1 MTLSANTLIN
11 GMASE
16 QVSVRDR
23 GLQYGDGVFETV
35 AVCHGR
41 PLLWEAHLARLQ
53 NGCERLAIP
62 APNSG
67 VLQVEAARLC
77 TGVMKGVLKIILTR
91 GTGGRGYASGDAG
104 EPTRVLSLFPWP
116 AYEPGWAEAGIP
128 ARLCETRLA
137 RNPRLAG
144 IKHLNRLEQVLAR
157 REWEDEVA
165 EGVMRDELG
174 DVIEGVMSNLF
185 VVTNGAL
192 ATPDLSYCGVAG
204 VMRALVLEKAG
215 AMGVPARIG
224 RVTLDDL
231 ERCDEL
237 FFTNSII
244 GIWPVVRFENRH
256 FRVGPM
262 TRQLQGAI
270 SDAQCY

>member
-1 MTLSANTLIN
+1 MPRHTLVN
-11 GMASE
+11 GVASE

-35 AVCHGR
+35 AVCRGR
-41 PLLWEAHLARLQ
+41 ALLWEAHLERLRL
-53 NGCERLAIP
+53 GCDRLAIP
-62 APNSG
+62 MPESG
-67 VLQVEAARLC
+67 VLQDEAARLC
-77 TGVMKGVLKIILTR
+77 TGVTKGVLKIILTR

-104 EPTRVLSLFPWP
+104 EPTRVLSRFPWP
-116 AYEPGWAEAGIP
+116 AYEPKWAETGVL

-165 EGVMRDELG
+165 EGVMRDEAG

-185 VVTNGAL
+185 VVSSGVL
-192 ATPDLSYCGVAG
+192 ATPDLSYCGIAG

-224 RVTLDDL
+224 RLTVDDL

-244 GIWPVVRFENRH
+244 GIWPVVRFENRYY
-256 FRVGPM
+256 RVGPM

>member
-1 MTLSANTLIN
+1 MTPSASTLIN
-11 GMASE
+11 GVVGE

-41 PLLWEAHLARLQ
+41 ALLWEAHLERLRL
-53 NGCERLAIP
+53 GCERLAIP
-62 APNSG
+62 MPESG
-67 VLQVEAARLC
+67 LLHDEAARLC
-77 TGVMKGVLKIILTR
+77 TGVTKGVLRLTLTR
-91 GTGGRGYASGDAG
+91 GAGGRGYASGDAG

-116 AYEPGWAEAGIP
+116 AYEPGWAETGVL
-128 ARLCETRLA
+128 ARLCDTRLA

-157 REWEDEVA
+157 REWEDDVA
-165 EGVMRDELG
+165 EGVMRDEAG

-185 VVTNGAL
+185 LVTDGVL
-192 ATPDLSYCGVAG
+192 STPDLSYCGVAG
-204 VMRALVLEKAG
+204 VMRALVLEKARAVG
-215 AMGVPARIG
+215 LSARIG

-231 ERCDEL
+231 EHCDEL

-244 GIWPVVRFENRH
+244 GIWPVVGFENRH
-256 FRVGPM
+256 YRVGPM

-270 SDAQCY
+270 SDAQCD